1 METSPLPAKGCNCLP
16 MLCTNGQ
23 RAVRV
28 HQRATPTLTSVYN
41 GHLRGPVTLTP
52 LAEHLVSLS
61 VSVAAGIHSNIQT
74 SAFEANAPTDCA
86 TASAKIRMT
95 YNDYYFSRMHSGE
108 T

>member
-1 METSPLPAKGCNCLP
+1 METSPLPAKVCNCLP
-16 MLCTNGQ
+16 MLGTNGQ

-52 LAEHLVSLS
+52 LAERLEVELSLS
-61 VSVAAGIHSNIQT
+61 VSVAALIRT
-74 SAFEANAPTDCA
+74 SKLLHTRR
-86 TASAKIRMT
+86 TLQIRMT
-95 YNDYYFSRMHSGE
+95 QNDYYFSRMHSGE